1 MKTTTLQLL
10 PTTTYGTPSG
20 NYDGSSLD
28 WAGDEQKA
36 ANYYGGYGTL
46 QTIAFYLLHFSG
58 RIIIEATLD
67 STPTVDGDWFE
78 VSRVDNVVINND
90 PLPLT
95 NNFSRNITG
104 NFTWLRARVELFDAG
119 TITKV
124 MLSY

>member
-28 WAGDEQKA
+28 WAGPDQPA
-36 ANYYGGYGTL
+36 ANYYGGFGTL
-46 QTIAFYLLHFSG
+46 QTVAFYLLNFEG
-58 RIIIEATLD
+58 LIKIEATLD
-67 STPTVDGDWFE
+67 AEPATDAAWFKVDEYDTT
-78 VSRVDNVVINND
+78 SSVV
-90 PLPLT
+90 T
-95 NNFSRNITG
+95 ENFSRNITG
-104 NFTWLRARVELFDAG
+104 YFTWIRARVENFNAG